1 MFVHFLLQYHL
12 GSRYKRNKSNSML
25 NTQHAQHDGSTQPCP
40 LGERIEG
47 GGGRAVL
54 RNSIEPH

>member
-1 MFVHFLLQYHL
+1 
-12 GSRYKRNKSNSML
+12 ML

-47 GGGRAVL
+47 GGGESGVEKFYRTPL
-54 RNSIEPH
+54 ETNCTLCNCIR